1 MLSSLFPVAPQ
12 LALLTQMASSLKVLG
27 PLLALLVPLGG
38 LLVRS
43 HSPSWREFRTQHFLS
58 TSWKF
63 SDYKCDE
70 LMREREAP
78 QDRDHHVFIYT
89 SWHKI
94 EQICLRKWRD
104 RSRNVYV
111 WAQHPFRILRCYQ
124 EGNGKSYRGHGS
136 YSYVE
141 FHCGGDGHVDGIE
154 DIQVLDI
161 KT

>member
-1 MLSSLFPVAPQ
+1 
-12 LALLTQMASSLKVLG
+12 MASSLKVLG

-43 HSPSWREFRTQHFLS
+43 QSPSWREFRTQHYLS
-58 TSWKF
+58 ASWKF

>member
-1 MLSSLFPVAPQ
+1 
-12 LALLTQMASSLKVLG
+12 MASSLKVLG
-27 PLLALLVPLGG
+27 PLLALLVPVGG
-38 LLVRS
+38 LLVPS
-43 HSPSWREFRTQHFLS
+43 QSPSWREFMTQHYLS
-58 TSWKF
+58 PSWKF
-63 SDYKCDE
+63 SDYKCDA

-78 QDRDHHVFIYT
+78 QDGSHHIFIY
-89 SWHKI
+89 SFWHRI
-94 EQICLRKWRD
+94 EHICLRKWRD

-111 WAQHPFRILRCYQ
+111 WAQHPFKILQCYQ
-124 EGNGKSYRGHGS
+124 EGNGKSYRGQSS

>member
-1 MLSSLFPVAPQ
+1 
-12 LALLTQMASSLKVLG
+12 MASSLKVLG

-38 LLVRS
+38 LLIRS
-43 HSPSWREFRTQHFLS
+43 HSPSWREFRTQHYLS
-58 TSWKF
+58 ASWKF

-141 FHCGGDGHVDGIE
+141 FHCGRDGHVDGIE

>member
-43 HSPSWREFRTQHFLS
+43 HSPSWREFRTQHYLS
-58 TSWKF
+58 ASWKF